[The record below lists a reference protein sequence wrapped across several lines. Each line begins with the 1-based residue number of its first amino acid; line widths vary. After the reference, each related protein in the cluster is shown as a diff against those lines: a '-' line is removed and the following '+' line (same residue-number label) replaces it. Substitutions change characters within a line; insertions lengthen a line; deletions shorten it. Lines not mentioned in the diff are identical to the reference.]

1 MPRHRLAFAASF
13 AVVTSLA
20 LPAAADEPRVGS
32 VIVPGAS
39 GRLLVAIMAV
49 LNRPP
54 PRSVPR
60 MSEWIPPPPGLPR
73 MTIVTLCKVTF

>member
-32 VIVPGAS
+32 VIVPGS
-39 GRLLVAIMAV
+39 PGRLLVAIMAV

-54 PRSVPR
+54 PRSAPR
-60 MSEWIPPPPGLPR
+60 VSEWGPPPPGLPR
-73 MTIVTLCKVTF
+73 MTIATLWTIRF